1 MLPHLVEDTGERRE
15 HVGLL
20 EKVSGERVLRADR
33 LADAVG
39 AHGTLVEPPSDT
51 VVVGTDLAEVL
62 GEERDRALAQVA
74 PGVDAEP
81 FHLGGRRR
89 PHAVEARNGRVGYEG
104 GTHLRR
110 HHKEAVGLTMVEPGQ
125 AAPKPT
131 RYDLLAASLEEAG
144 RLVSLDW
151 KEDVAEARAWF
162 ISLFE
167 TAGVGGAEAVE
178 LVPRP
183 GESDVDTAHRTFA
196 AFAASHDL
204 RIVTLDADS
213 DMHHFALTTS
223 DRADRWNGVRIGPNQ
238 FIGEGRE

>member
-1 MLPHLVEDTGERRE
+1 MDDQLVEAVRDLSDDDPKAVE
-15 HVGLL
+15 VAW
-20 EKVSGERVLRADR
+20 RVLRD
-33 LADAVG
+33 G
-39 AHGTLVEPPSDT
+39 PPPDSM
-51 VVVGTDLAEVL
+51 
-62 GEERDRALAQVA
+62 
-74 PGVDAEP
+74 
-81 FHLGGRRR
+81 FHS
-89 PHAVEARNGRVGYEG
+89 PP
-104 GTHLRR
+104 
-110 HHKEAVGLTMVEPGQ
+110 EPGQ